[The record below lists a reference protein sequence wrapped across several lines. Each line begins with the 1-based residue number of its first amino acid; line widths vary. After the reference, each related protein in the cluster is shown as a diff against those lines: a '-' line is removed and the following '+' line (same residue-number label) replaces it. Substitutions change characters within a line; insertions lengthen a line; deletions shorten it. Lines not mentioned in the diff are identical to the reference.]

1 MLGEQLGEENGRIT
15 LQRVLDAEGPKI
27 ETSFS
32 ASGTYRTIDVT
43 DLGTY
48 WTLQRTDGSLYGE
61 GQGVVMTRDGEIAP
75 WTAQGL
81 GRFISPG
88 TIRFRGSSFYRTSS
102 TGGLAFLNNLMA
114 VFEYQV
120 NEVGNTTATSWEW
133 SY

>member
-1 MLGEQLGEENGRIT
+1 MLGERVGEENGRIT